1 VGATAAIVLLGL
13 SGCTPRARLPA
24 APPEAGPIRPDAI
37 TATVPVGPMPSQVA
51 IGADAVWLASWG
63 GGALL
68 RIDPKT
74 RRVVWKTRV
83 GESQNG
89 PLGVAVGKTAV
100 WVPNFADGRLWAF
113 GRHDGRPQ
121 RRIDVNGG
129 GGVAVA
135 AAAGREV
142 LWAACCG
149 TETGGLRGRLTR
161 IDTATAR
168 VTARVRL
175 RGNPQGVVVGVG
187 AVWVGDLSNG
197 VWRIDPATA
206 SMVERISVAAPLALA
221 VDSGA
226 LWVATGPTGP
236 TSGGALVRID
246 PAGNQV
252 AARFPLVGTPADV
265 AAGDGM
271 VWVTQ
276 PDIGE
281 LTAVDATSGRITARI
296 PLPGATSVAVSH
308 GAVWVS
314 SADAGTLTLVD
325 PRRVRSRTG

>member
-1 VGATAAIVLLGL
+1 MVVLLGL
-13 SGCTPRARLPA
+13 GGCTTQPRMPPS
-24 APPEAGPIRPDAI
+24 PPEGGRTRPDAI
-37 TATVPVGPMPSQVA
+37 VATVAVGPMPSQVA
-51 IGADAVWLASWG
+51 VGADAVWLASWG

-68 RIDPKT
+68 RIDPRT
-74 RRVVWKTRV
+74 RRVVWRTQV

-89 PLGVAVGKTAV
+89 PLGVGVGKTAV

-113 GRHDGRPQ
+113 GKHDGRLQ
-121 RRIDVNGG
+121 RMIDVNGG

-142 LWAACCG
+142 LWAVCCG
-149 TETGGLRGRLTR
+149 VETDRLHGRLTR
-161 IDTATAR
+161 IETATAR
-168 VTARVRL
+168 VTARIGL
-175 RGNPQGVVVGVG
+175 RGNPQGVAVGAG

-206 SMVERISVAAPLALA
+206 RVVERISVAAPLALA
-221 VDSGA
+221 ADSGA

-252 AARFPLVGTPADV
+252 AARIPLVGTPADV
-265 AAGDGM
+265 AAVDGV

-281 LTAVDATSGRITARI
+281 LTAVDGASGRITARV

-308 GAVWVS
+308 DEVWVS

-325 PRRVRSRTG
+325 PGRVRRRTG